1 MMSILSSNKWEI
13 ALDTPGIGRINSKL
27 KATRNQLELLKQEND
42 KNKKEIENHNKIN

>member
-1 MMSILSSNKWEI
+1 MQNEIFNENKTLKEE
-13 ALDTPGIGRINSKL
+13 L